1 MKTLALLSLTTLLVV
16 NTLNSPQQPAPQ
28 ESPELKEATTLTDS
42 SIKLFNQGR
51 YDQAIPMAKRA
62 LQIREK
68 LLPRTDPRVVD
79 SLSNLGEFYIST
91 QDYKAAI
98 EVFRRILLSQE
109 ERFGPG
115 HVNVANTLE
124 RLAKLYSAAGNSREA
139 EAAYQRA
146 LELREKGFG
155 ANSVP
160 VAQTHFALAEFYRA
174 RSDAQNSAAN
184 YRRALTI
191 FGQVSGIPSP
201 DWERVTEGFYCLG
214 YKAQKIDVQKEIEEV
229 YRELGVPLPKSGSDA
244 TSVLNGRAVTL
255 PKPEY
260 PDAARERNL
269 AGMVVVKVEIDES
282 GNVIKA
288 RDMCQGPPFL
298 SEAAVAAALTARF
311 TPTKLDGKP
320 IKVIGVIQYNFKR

>member
-1 MKTLALLSLTTLLVV
+1 MKTLSLLVIATCV
-16 NTLNSPQQPAPQ
+16 FANSFTSPQEP
-28 ESPELKEATTLTDS
+28 PELKEATTLADS
-42 SIKLFNQGR
+42 SIKLFNQGK
-51 YDQAIPMAKRA
+51 YDQAIQIAKRA

-109 ERFGPG
+109 ERFGLE
-115 HVNVANTLE
+115 HVNVANTLD
-124 RLAKLYSAAGNSREA
+124 RLANLYTAAGNFREA
-139 EAAYQRA
+139 EAAYKRA
-146 LELREKGFG
+146 LALREKGFG
-155 ANSVP
+155 ANSLQ
-160 VAQTHFALAEFYRA
+160 VAQTHFVLAEFYRA
-174 RSDAQNSAAN
+174 RSDAENALAN

-191 FGQVSGIPSP
+191 FGRVSGISSP
-201 DWERVTEGFYCLG
+201 DWERVRDGFYCLG
-214 YKAQKIDVQKEIEEV
+214 YKIQKLDVQKEIDEV
-229 YRELGVPLPKSGSDA
+229 YRQVGVPTPDSERDTS
-244 TSVLNGRAVTL
+244 SVLNGRALTL

-269 AGMVVVKVEIDES
+269 AGMVVVKVEIDER

-311 TPTKLDGKP
+311 TPTKLSGMP